1 LPTKTKLDQYTE
13 LLSRSVSGLNE
24 YEKWKPFL
32 ETASRLYKYKF
43 RDQVM
48 IHAQRPN
55 ATACADY
62 NLWKRQDLAD
72 RYVKAG
78 SKAVADKSAGKA
90 EPKTPPK
97 LGKDSELR

>member
-1 LPTKTKLDQYTE
+1 MPTKTKLDHYTE
-13 LLSRSVSGLNE
+13 LLAQSVKGLNDSG
-24 YEKWKPFL
+24 KWLPFL

-62 NLWKRQDLAD
+62 NLWKRTDIAD
-72 RYVKAG
+72 RQVKQGDCPA
-78 SKAVADKSAGKA
+78 
-90 EPKTPPK
+90 
-97 LGKDSELR
+97 R